1 MIKLTDIHGRALLL
15 SPGQIAMMQQA
26 GPSQRWHG
34 VAANVQMAVDG
45 KWIEVRESVADIE
58 QQLGAQ

>member
-1 MIKLTDIHGRALLL
+1 MIRLTDVHGRALLVQ
-15 SPGQIAMMQQA
+15 PEQIAMIQQA

-34 VAANVQMAVDG
+34 VSANVQMAVDG

>member
-1 MIKLTDIHGRALLL
+1 MIRLTDVHGRALLVQ
-15 SPGQIAMMQQA
+15 PDQIAMIQQA

-34 VAANVQMAVDG
+34 VAANGQMAVDG